1 MGNSKLHLQEKE
13 KGTLMRSKT
22 ESDFYKSYD
31 KIVENRAG
39 QNPAYLAREI
49 KEIFDVLFPKTGADD

>member
-1 MGNSKLHLQEKE
+1 MENSKLRLREKE
-13 KGTLMRSKT
+13 KDMLMRCKT

-31 KIVENRAG
+31 KIVEDRAG

-49 KEIFDVLFPKTGADD
+49 KEIFDDLFPKSGADD